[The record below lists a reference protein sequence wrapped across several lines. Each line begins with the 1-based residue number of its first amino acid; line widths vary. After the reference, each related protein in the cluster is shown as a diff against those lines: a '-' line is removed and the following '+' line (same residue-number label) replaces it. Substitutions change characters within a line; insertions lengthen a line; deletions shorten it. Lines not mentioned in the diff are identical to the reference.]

1 MNSVRIDFATFH
13 PMALLALEVVARK
26 MQRRQAVTS
35 KSVIVDRQKKDGSV
49 ATLTTDPLAEG
60 ERR

>member
-26 MQRRQAVTS
+26 MQRRQAEANR
-35 KSVIVDRQKKDGSV
+35 SVIVDRQKKTG
-49 ATLTTDPLAEG
+49 LWPP
-60 ERR
+60 